1 MSLRYKKTNLNRH
14 TDTVTK
20 FCCSITTDD
29 VPRKRFFTIET
40 VINKVNRIVQD
51 QMRNYE
57 VNRKPAEVEVTE
69 GVNPKGGDLITEI
82 QEVLIHN
89 IVS

>member
-1 MSLRYKKTNLNRH
+1 LKL
-14 TDTVTK
+14 
-20 FCCSITTDD
+20 
-29 VPRKRFFTIET
+29 FTIDT

-57 VNRKPAEVEVTE
+57 VNRKPFES
-69 GVNPKGGDLITEI
+69 GSDNPKGGDLITEI

-89 IVS
+89 IVN